1 MFRQARLLLSALA
14 LAGLPVWAQD
24 PLDSGAAE
32 PHLEW
37 VAGDLPP
44 FAWRASGVAQGYA
57 QELAQQMAQ
66 QLGRPGEVSYYPWA
80 RAVRMVERGDHFG
93 IFPLART
100 PDREKRFQWLV
111 PLMTVRYALVTLA
124 SERRLSLAELRPL
137 RVGVLRGSPIIS
149 NLRAEHFTKIVEG
162 TDYKD
167 LLRMLIA
174 GTLDVIYAGAPML
187 GAAMDAY
194 GHPRSRFTTH
204 QTLGAAELY
213 MAASAGL
220 SAEEAQRWQR
230 AYQQLE
236 KDGSVERLRRRY
248 GLNRSGND
256 N

>member
-1 MFRQARLLLSALA
+1 MFRRARLLLPALV
-14 LAGLPVWAQD
+14 LASLHAGAQD
-24 PLDSGAAE
+24 LPEPTASGPQLA
-32 PHLEW
+32 W

-44 FAWRASGVAQGYA
+44 FAWRVSGVPQGFA
-57 QELAQQMAQ
+57 HELAQQMAQ
-66 QLGRPGEVSYYPWA
+66 QIGRPGEVAYYPWA
-80 RAVRMVERGDHFG
+80 RAVRMVERSDHLG

-111 PLMTVRYALVTLA
+111 PLMTVRYTLVTLA
-124 SERRLSLAELRPL
+124 SEHRLSLAELRPL
-137 RVGVLRGSPIIS
+137 RVGVLRGSPIIRK
-149 NLRAEHFTKIVEG
+149 LQAEQFTKIVDG

-167 LLRMLIA
+167 LLRMLI
-174 GTLDVIYAGAPML
+174 GGNLDVIYAGAPML

-194 GHPRSRFTTH
+194 GYARSRFTTH
-204 QTLGAAELY
+204 QTLGEAELY

-220 SAEEAQRWQR
+220 PAEEARRWQR

-248 GLNRSGND
+248 GLNRND